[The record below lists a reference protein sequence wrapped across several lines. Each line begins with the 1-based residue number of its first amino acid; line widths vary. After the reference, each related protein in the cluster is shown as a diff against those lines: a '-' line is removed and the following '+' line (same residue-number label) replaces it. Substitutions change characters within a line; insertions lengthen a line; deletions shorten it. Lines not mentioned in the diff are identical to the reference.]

1 MPALYTG
8 ADALRV
14 RRAIN
19 IEAEWLRAVG
29 TIPGVVV
36 TYVAGAN
43 GPGEGYLRC
52 NRDGDAVAWRAPG
65 SSTYGPY
72 VPRPADGT
80 YYIEDGD
87 DPDAY
92 LRVAA
97 YADYLEADIE
107 AQVLVSDR
115 FNNRM
120 GYEDVAAEDAAAGEI
135 VTYNFGLRNVS
146 SSRVHRPSIW
156 LDPATDD
163 LQISD
168 DQVTW
173 VSPTTEATAL
183 VLPDMDPNDLD
194 VLYVKR
200 TIGAAAES
208 SPSVLNL
215 LQLSF
220 VSCL

>member
-1 MPALYTG
+1 
-8 ADALRV
+8 
-14 RRAIN
+14 
-19 IEAEWLRAVG
+19 
-29 TIPGVVV
+29 
-36 TYVAGAN
+36 
-43 GPGEGYLRC
+43 
-52 NRDGDAVAWRAPG
+52 
-65 SSTYGPY
+65 
-72 VPRPADGT
+72 
-80 YYIEDGD
+80 
-87 DPDAY
+87 
-92 LRVAA
+92 
-97 YADYLEADIE
+97 
-107 AQVLVSDR
+107 
-115 FNNRM
+115 M